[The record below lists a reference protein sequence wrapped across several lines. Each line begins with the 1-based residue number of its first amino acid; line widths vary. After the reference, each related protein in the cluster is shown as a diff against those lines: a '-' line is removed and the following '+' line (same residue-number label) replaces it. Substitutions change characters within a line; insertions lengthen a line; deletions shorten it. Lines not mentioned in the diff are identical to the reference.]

1 MLDEKSKQIKTTEN
15 TVALSLHQHQ
25 NQPHQRISSNL
36 NAQKFTIKE
45 LEQRYAF
52 KSDEDPSPAIVKDT
66 INYMK
71 KYFRPSPKC
80 MKNFFFERLPFLSW
94 LSVYDIKGNLL
105 KDFIAG
111 LTVSVFHISKN
122 KFLIKFLFYSKKN

>member
-1 MLDEKSKQIKTTEN
+1 MLDEKSKQIKAIE
-15 TVALSLHQHQ
+15 AGSSSLKR
-25 NQPHQRISSNL
+25 HQRTSSNL

-80 MKNFFFERLPFLSW
+80 MKNFFIERLPFLSW
-94 LSVYDIKGNLL
+94 LSVYDVKGNLL

-111 LTVSVFHISKN
+111 LTVSVF
-122 KFLIKFLFYSKKN
+122 KKQN

>member
-1 MLDEKSKQIKTTEN
+1 MLDEKSKQIKAIE
-15 TVALSLHQHQ
+15 AGSSSLKR
-25 NQPHQRISSNL
+25 HQRTSSNL

-80 MKNFFFERLPFLSW
+80 MKNFFFERLPFLTW
-94 LSVYDIKGNLL
+94 LTAYDVKENLL

-111 LTVSVFHISKN
+111 LTVS
-122 KFLIKFLFYSKKN
+122 LQAKKM

>member
-1 MLDEKSKQIKTTEN
+1 MLDEKSKQIKTNE
-15 TVALSLHQHQ
+15 AGASSSSLTL
-25 NQPHQRISSNL
+25 QPHQRISSNL

-80 MKNFFFERLPFLSW
+80 MKNFFIERLPFLSW
-94 LSVYDIKGNLL
+94 LSVYDVKGNLL

-111 LTVSVFHISKN
+111 LTVSFHK
-122 KFLIKFLFYSKKN
+122 